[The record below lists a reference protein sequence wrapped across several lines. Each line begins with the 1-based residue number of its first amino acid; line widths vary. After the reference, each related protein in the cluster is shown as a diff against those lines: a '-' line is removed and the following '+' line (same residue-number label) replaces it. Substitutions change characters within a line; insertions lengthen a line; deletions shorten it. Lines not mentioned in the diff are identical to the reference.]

1 MAEQDTS
8 ISPLPNEKLTMC
20 AIIEDAQNH
29 GSRLH
34 MLVKKDELWPQR
46 SLPTE
51 YRNLEQQRTISL
63 KTMLGGKGTLTL
75 AGKRILAV
83 ILANALLELFE
94 TPWLAKQW
102 NTEHIC
108 FFHHSGD
115 QIEPCVTKPYLSTKF
130 DEFQAENTS
139 QDIHRIHPIPSV
151 LALGVLLLEIE
162 LGKPIE
168 SERHNDDLLNGQPN
182 VNTDYTTADRL
193 WRGLRDDVY
202 EGYSSAIEACL
213 NCNFI
218 QHNVGAQQMDF
229 DDWNFRQTVHESI
242 VKPLEKELSNGFK
255 ISVKDLDLMSTEL
268 YDRCWKSPST
278 ASPQFPVARV
288 DSPNPTPAM
297 DAKMGNKI
305 KATNVIKSNPGKN
318 DHFHFGPVRLT

>member
-1 MAEQDTS
+1 
-8 ISPLPNEKLTMC
+8 MC

-115 QIEPCVTKPYLSTKF
+115 QIEPCVTKPYPQNSTNFKLK
-130 DEFQAENTS
+130 
-139 QDIHRIHPIPSV
+139 IHRKTFIESIPSQAS
-151 LALGVLLLEIE
+151 LRWGYCSWKLSW
-162 LGKPIE
+162 E
-168 SERHNDDLLNGQPN
+168 SPLSR
-182 VNTDYTTADRL
+182 
-193 WRGLRDDVY
+193 RDTMM
-202 EGYSSAIEACL
+202 IC
-213 NCNFI
+213 
-218 QHNVGAQQMDF
+218 
-229 DDWNFRQTVHESI
+229 
-242 VKPLEKELSNGFK
+242 
-255 ISVKDLDLMSTEL
+255 
-268 YDRCWKSPST
+268 
-278 ASPQFPVARV
+278 
-288 DSPNPTPAM
+288 
-297 DAKMGNKI
+297 
-305 KATNVIKSNPGKN
+305 
-318 DHFHFGPVRLT
+318 